1 MVSSSSIFISYS
13 RIDSAAA
20 KCVRQMLMA
29 LFPQAA
35 VQLDTESVRGGLKWE
50 HEIQALLESC
60 QMVVLLWSRA
70 ANSSSWVEG
79 ECKMAAELGIPI
91 VVLRLDTQAFASFVA
106 PIQSVE
112 IQDLQSRAPVIGLFG
127 VPILGTLFSLIGLA
141 QESATLASAGCIIA
155 TLGLALAAVAERQH
169 HLHQATRHGTA
180 WAEKLGA
187 IPLAA
192 LPLDPESVVAV
203 GLEVAD
209 AGAVGERNAGV
220 DAKRPLRRGG
230 VRGGVRRRERRAEQ
244 HRASGERGDQDLHVA
259 CPFHRTPSPGA
270 ETRSDALNCP

>member
-169 HLHQATRHGTA
+169 HLHQLLGRAVSFPPNALRVASRA
-180 WAEKLGA
+180 WA
-187 IPLAA
+187 
-192 LPLDPESVVAV
+192 
-203 GLEVAD
+203 
-209 AGAVGERNAGV
+209 
-220 DAKRPLRRGG
+220 
-230 VRGGVRRRERRAEQ
+230 
-244 HRASGERGDQDLHVA
+244 RASTIIHMLCAFSAWVIWRHVLER
-259 CPFHRTPSPGA
+259 T
-270 ETRSDALNCP
+270 